1 MPEAVT
7 CWKDD
12 AGQVHD
18 SFEEAVI
25 ADIARVLGK
34 IGNGEN
40 SLTPAIA
47 RMIVANRG
55 AIMEMLELLPD
66 QPLVGDA
73 SILREEAL
81 ALAA

>member
-7 CWKDD
+7 RWKDD

-47 RMIVANRG
+47 RKIVSSRH
-55 AIMEMLELLPD
+55 AIMQMLELLPEQCLD
-66 QPLVGDA
+66 VAAEDA
-73 SILREEAL
+73 PAL
-81 ALAA
+81 AIAA